1 MTTVAYDGRYLA
13 TDTRATNIPD
23 RSPVLG
29 DRYKCAHCEN
39 PIHAVHDNSIKLK
52 VFGKKGGFVYEEQ
65 PIEAMAVWGSQTAT
79 SYMGSLL
86 QSKHHLD
93 EHLSYASRL
102 KPQVSGG
109 LLLVSEKKI
118 FILTWNGVTFKTKA
132 HERQVHHAYG
142 SGAGAARLMMKMGEG
157 MAPTAVAAAAMIDK
171 GTGGKILVLDTW
183 ADDANYKSHSHDM
196 RTATQVKLSL
206 CEVLN
211 QSLFPKEI
219 HAQPTKKLPARPA
232 HSA

>member
-1 MTTVAYDGRYLA
+1 MTTVAYDGRFLA

-23 RSPVLG
+23 RERTTALS

-39 PIHAVHDNSIKLK
+39 PIHAVHDHSMKLK
-52 VFGKKGGFVYEEQ
+52 AFGKKGGFIYEQQ
-65 PIEAMAVWGSQTAT
+65 PIEAMAVWGAQAAT
-79 SYMGSLL
+79 NYMSTLL
-86 QSKHHLD
+86 ERKHDLG
-93 EHLSYASRL
+93 EHLQYVSRMKTL
-102 KPQVSGG
+102 ISGG

-118 FILTWNGVTFKTKA
+118 FILNWDGVTFKSKA

-183 ADDANYKSHSHDM
+183 ADDENYKVFTHDM

-206 CEVLN
+206 RDLLN
-211 QSLFPKEI
+211 QTNLGQEP
-219 HAQPTKKLPARPA
+219 R
-232 HSA
+232 